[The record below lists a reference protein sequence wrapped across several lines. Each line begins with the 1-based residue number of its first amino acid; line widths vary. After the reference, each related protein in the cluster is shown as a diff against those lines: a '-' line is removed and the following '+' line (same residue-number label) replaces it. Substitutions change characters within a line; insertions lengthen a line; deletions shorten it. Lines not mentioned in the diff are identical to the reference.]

1 MEPKYQR
8 KRLWIDPPLQSRLL
22 LRTGLYLLFYLA
34 FVWHVGFAYWAM
46 KEVATGGLGKGIGS
60 LYLEFCEQQLSL
72 LLALVLVLPPILYDL
87 LKFSH
92 RIAGPLFRCQQ
103 MMQAM
108 AAGRPVRE
116 FVPREGDHMPEF
128 FQAFNALIQQWN
140 ARLGADGQPADHDL
154 AGAVAGGP
162 SPGPGR
168 SAIREVPHGSA

>member
-72 LLALVLVLPPILYDL
+72 LLALLLVLPPILYDL

-92 RIAGPLFRCQQ
+92 RIAGPLYRCRKVMGQ
-103 MMQAM
+103 M
-108 AAGRPVRE
+108 AAGEAVPE
-116 FVPREGDHMPEF
+116 FTPRQRDLLREF
-128 FQAFNALIQQWN
+128 FQTFNALIKAWN
-140 ARLGADGQPADHDL
+140 ARVGAESRPANGRAAEADDNR
-154 AGAVAGGP
+154 P
-162 SPGPGR
+162 RTSPYRALTP
-168 SAIREVPHGSA
+168 